1 MKPDLIGVILILCAL
16 MLTLITLVVVY
27 RLPFGD

>member
-1 MKPDLIGVILILCAL
+1 MKPDPVGVILILCTL
-16 MLTLITLVVVY
+16 VLTLITLVVVY